1 MARPPRLDSAA
12 ISERLAALPEWSF
25 ADGALHR
32 DYRFRDFSEAF
43 GFMTRGALAAERMD
57 HHPEWTNVYSRVS
70 VSLSTHDAGGVT
82 ELDFRLAA
90 QLENAAAAA
99 GAPGGDPRGA
109 GPGNGR

>member
-1 MARPPRLDSAA
+1 MARPPLLDSAA
-12 ISERLAALPEWSF
+12 ISERLGALPAWSF

-57 HHPEWTNVYSRVS
+57 HHPEWTNVYSRVT

-90 QLENAAAAA
+90 QLEKAAAAT
-99 GAPGGDPRGA
+99 GVDPRGS